1 MTLGETRQ
9 ILHHAGARLH
19 NAHIYSMTSEELQT
33 IEFEAKDGVYCIED
47 DRIQALIEGYSNK
60 LDLKYELL
68 KASAWLRKNRSRQR
82 EKKLVFRF
90 LVCWLM
96 RSLKYQKNEHKH

>member
-1 MTLGETRQ
+1 MQGRDCTTRTYYKM
-9 ILHHAGARLH
+9 I
-19 NAHIYSMTSEELQT
+19 NEELQT

-90 LVCWLM
+90 LICWLM
-96 RSLKYQKNEHKH
+96 RSLKYQKHEHKH